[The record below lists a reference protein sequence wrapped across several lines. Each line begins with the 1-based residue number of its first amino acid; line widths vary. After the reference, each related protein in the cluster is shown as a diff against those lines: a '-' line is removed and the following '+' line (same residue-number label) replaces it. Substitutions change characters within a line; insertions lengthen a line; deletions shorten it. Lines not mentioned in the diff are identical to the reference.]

1 VDKCYQKVVWRLA
14 KGVSI
19 LGQLV
24 DKRFPFLR
32 ANFGRMNFRKCLK
45 VMTGVGS
52 EIKGENFSAILLNF
66 NSSLLARLLCVNILK
81 RTLFFIETGNP
92 IYPKNLQSWLLSW
105 FLILGSFIFYK
116 GRAIYIWVDGFC
128 PALQS

>member
-1 VDKCYQKVVWRLA
+1 M
-14 KGVSI
+14 
-19 LGQLV
+19 

-45 VMTGVGS
+45 VMTGVGL

-66 NSSLLARLLCVNILK
+66 NSSLLARLMCVDILK

-92 IYPKNLQSWLLSW
+92 ISHRTYRVGLLSW
-105 FLILGSFIFYK
+105 FWNSGSFIFYK
-116 GRAIYIWVDGFC
+116 GRAIYIYGLMAFVRLSRADVKIDSGI
-128 PALQS
+128 

>member
-1 VDKCYQKVVWRLA
+1 M
-14 KGVSI
+14 
-19 LGQLV
+19 
-24 DKRFPFLR
+24 DKRLPFLR

-66 NSSLLARLLCVNILK
+66 NFSLLARLLCVDILK

-105 FLILGSFIFYK
+105 FLIFGSFIFYK
-116 GRAIYIWVDGFC
+116 GRAIYIYGLMAFVRLSRADVKIDSGI
-128 PALQS
+128 